1 MANQV
6 TTIPIVIDEKT
17 INELYV
23 HDLIEKFDIEI
34 IRLTKEL
41 NIKKAALDRDFYI
54 NKLKSRVAAYKE
66 MDKKSTVMSRLS
78 QRGKEI
84 FLISTQFKTIDER
97 QTKKHIEAV
106 KALDA
111 EYEVLINNQKLLKA
125 QEQLKLQ
132 KQLLADQFKI

>member
-6 TTIPIVIDEKT
+6 TTIPVVIDEKT

-54 NKLKSRVAAYKE
+54 NKLKSRVAAYTAMNKQ
-66 MDKKSTVMSRLS
+66 STVMSRLS
-78 QRGKEI
+78 QRGKEL
-84 FLISTQFKTIDER
+84 FYISTQFKTIDEK